1 MKKDIII
8 PEISGVEMAIVYEY
22 NSIYNT
28 NDWHVYIVN
37 NNDTHL
43 DMVVIV
49 SKGFGDKKISSVMR
63 KKIDVLDAHSF
74 AKIEWMQPDLF
85 KLTNQFQVTFF
96 VKGRLYDKTFTFKE
110 NTIKEGALRMIPE
123 LKKRGIVSKQE

>member
-8 PEISGVEMAIVYEY
+8 PEISDVEMAIVYEY
-22 NSIYNT
+22 NTIYNT
-28 NDWHVYIVN
+28 NDWNVYLVN
-37 NNDTHL
+37 NNNFRL
-43 DMVVIV
+43 EMVVIV
-49 SKGFGDKKISSVMR
+49 SKGFGDKNISSVMR

-96 VKGRLYDKTFTFKE
+96 VKDRLYDKTFTFKE

>member
-8 PEISGVEMAIVYEY
+8 PEISNVEMAIVYEY
-22 NSIYNT
+22 NTIYNT
-28 NDWHVYIVN
+28 NDWNVYLVN
-37 NNDTHL
+37 NNNIRL
-43 DMVVIV
+43 EMMVIV
-49 SKGFGDKKISSVMR
+49 SKGFGDKNISSVMR

-74 AKIEWMQPDLF
+74 AKIEWIQPDLF

-96 VKGRLYDKTFTFKE
+96 VKDRLYDKTFTFKE

-123 LKKRGIVSKQE
+123 LKKRGIIAKQE

>member
-8 PEISGVEMAIVYEY
+8 PEISDVEMAIVYEY
-22 NSIYNT
+22 NTIYNT
-28 NDWHVYIVN
+28 NDWNVYLVN
-37 NNDTHL
+37 NNSFRL
-43 DMVVIV
+43 EMMVIV
-49 SKGFGDKKISSVMR
+49 SKGFGDKNISSVMR

-96 VKGRLYDKTFTFKE
+96 VKDRLYDKTFTFKE

-123 LKKRGIVSKQE
+123 LKKRGIISKQE

>member
-8 PEISGVEMAIVYEY
+8 PEISDVEMAIVYEY
-22 NSIYNT
+22 NTIYNT
-28 NDWHVYIVN
+28 NDWNVYLVN
-37 NNDTHL
+37 NNNFRL
-43 DMVVIV
+43 EMVVIV
-49 SKGFGDKKISSVMR
+49 SKGFGDKNISSVMR

-96 VKGRLYDKTFTFKE
+96 VKDRLYDKTFTFKE

-123 LKKRGIVSKQE
+123 LKKRGIISKQE

>member
-8 PEISGVEMAIVYEY
+8 PEISDVEMAIVYEY
-22 NSIYNT
+22 NTIYNT
-28 NDWHVYIVN
+28 NDWNVYLVN
-37 NNDTHL
+37 NNSFRL
-43 DMVVIV
+43 EMMVIV
-49 SKGFGDKKISSVMR
+49 SKGFGDKNISSVMR

-74 AKIEWMQPDLF
+74 AKIEWIQPDLF

-96 VKGRLYDKTFTFKE
+96 VKDRLYDKTFTFKE

>member
-8 PEISGVEMAIVYEY
+8 PEISDVEMAIVYEY
-22 NSIYNT
+22 NTIYNT
-28 NDWHVYIVN
+28 NDWNVYLVN
-37 NNDTHL
+37 NNNFRL
-43 DMVVIV
+43 EMMVIV
-49 SKGFGDKKISSVMR
+49 SKGFGDKNISSVMR

-96 VKGRLYDKTFTFKE
+96 VKDRLYDKTFTFKE

>member
-8 PEISGVEMAIVYEY
+8 PEISDIEMAIVYEY
-22 NSIYNT
+22 NTIYNT
-28 NDWHVYIVN
+28 NDWNVYLVN
-37 NNDTHL
+37 NNNFRL
-43 DMVVIV
+43 EMVVIV
-49 SKGFGDKKISSVMR
+49 SKGFGDKNISSVMR

-74 AKIEWMQPDLF
+74 AKIEWIQPDLF

-96 VKGRLYDKTFTFKE
+96 VKDRLYDKTFTFKE

-123 LKKRGIVSKQE
+123 LKKRGIISKQE

>member
-8 PEISGVEMAIVYEY
+8 PEISDVEMAIVYEY
-22 NSIYNT
+22 NTIYNT
-28 NDWHVYIVN
+28 NDWNVYLVN
-37 NNDTHL
+37 NNSFRL
-43 DMVVIV
+43 EMVVIV
-49 SKGFGDKKISSVMR
+49 SKGFGDKNISSIMR

-96 VKGRLYDKTFTFKE
+96 VKDRLYDKTFTFKE

>member
-8 PEISGVEMAIVYEY
+8 PEISGVEMAIVYEH
-22 NSIYNT
+22 NSVYNT
-28 NDWHVYIVN
+28 NDWHVYLVN
-37 NNDTHL
+37 NNVTRL
-43 DMVVIV
+43 EMVVIV

-74 AKIEWMQPDLF
+74 AKVEWIQPDLF

-96 VKGRLYDKTFTFKE
+96 VKDRLYDKTFTFIE
-110 NTIKEGALRMIPE
+110 NTIKEGGLRMIPE
-123 LKKRGIVSKQE
+123 LKKRGIVAK

>member
-8 PEISGVEMAIVYEY
+8 PEISDVEMAIVYEY
-22 NSIYNT
+22 NTIYNT
-28 NDWHVYIVN
+28 NDWNVYLVN
-37 NNDTHL
+37 NNSFRL
-43 DMVVIV
+43 EMMVIV
-49 SKGFGDKKISSVMR
+49 SKGFGDKNISSVMR
-63 KKIDVLDAHSF
+63 KKIDILDAHSF

-96 VKGRLYDKTFTFKE
+96 VKDRLYDKTFTFKE

-123 LKKRGIVSKQE
+123 LKKRGIISKQE

>member
-8 PEISGVEMAIVYEY
+8 PEISDVEMAIVYEY
-22 NSIYNT
+22 NTIYNT
-28 NDWHVYIVN
+28 NDWNVYLVN
-37 NNDTHL
+37 NNSFRL
-43 DMVVIV
+43 EMMVIV
-49 SKGFGDKKISSVMR
+49 SKGFGDKNISSVMR

-74 AKIEWMQPDLF
+74 AKIEWIQPDLF

-96 VKGRLYDKTFTFKE
+96 VKDRLYDKTFTFKE

-123 LKKRGIVSKQE
+123 LKKRGIISKQE

>member
-8 PEISGVEMAIVYEY
+8 PEISGVEMAIVFEY
-22 NSIYNT
+22 NGIYNT
-28 NDWHVYIVN
+28 NDWNVYLIN

-43 DMVVIV
+43 EMVVIV
-49 SKGFGDKKISSVMR
+49 SKGFGNKKISSVMR

-74 AKIEWMQPDLF
+74 AKVEWIQPDLF

-96 VKGRLYDKTFTFKE
+96 VKDCLYDKTFTFKE
-110 NTIKEGALRMIPE
+110 NTIKEGRLGIIPE
-123 LKKRGIVSKQE
+123 LKKRGFIAKLE

>member
-8 PEISGVEMAIVYEY
+8 PEISDVEMAIVYEY
-22 NSIYNT
+22 NTIYNT
-28 NDWHVYIVN
+28 NDWNVYLVN
-37 NNDTHL
+37 NNNFRL
-43 DMVVIV
+43 EMVVIV
-49 SKGFGDKKISSVMR
+49 SKGFGDKNISSVMR
-63 KKIDVLDAHSF
+63 KKIDILDAHSF

-96 VKGRLYDKTFTFKE
+96 VKDRLYDKTFTFKE

-123 LKKRGIVSKQE
+123 LKKRGIISKQE

>member
-8 PEISGVEMAIVYEY
+8 PEISDVEMAIVYEY
-22 NSIYNT
+22 NTIYNT
-28 NDWHVYIVN
+28 NDWNVYLVN
-37 NNDTHL
+37 NNSFRL
-43 DMVVIV
+43 EMVVIV
-49 SKGFGDKKISSVMR
+49 SKGFGDKNISSVMR

>member
-8 PEISGVEMAIVYEY
+8 PEISDVEMAIVYEY
-22 NSIYNT
+22 NTIYNT
-28 NDWHVYIVN
+28 NDWNVYLVN
-37 NNDTHL
+37 NNNFRL
-43 DMVVIV
+43 EMVVIV
-49 SKGFGDKKISSVMR
+49 SKGFGDKNISSVMR

>member
-8 PEISGVEMAIVYEY
+8 PEISGVEMAIVYEH
-22 NSIYNT
+22 NSVYNT
-28 NDWHVYIVN
+28 NDWHVYLVN

-74 AKIEWMQPDLF
+74 AKIECMQPDLF

-96 VKGRLYDKTFTFKE
+96 VKDRLYDKTFTFKE

-123 LKKRGIVSKQE
+123 LKKMGIVSKQE

>member
-8 PEISGVEMAIVYEY
+8 PEISDVEMAIVYEY
-22 NSIYNT
+22 NTIYNT
-28 NDWHVYIVN
+28 NDWNVYLVN
-37 NNDTHL
+37 NNNFRL
-43 DMVVIV
+43 EMVVIV
-49 SKGFGDKKISSVMR
+49 SKGFGDKNISSVMR

-74 AKIEWMQPDLF
+74 AKIEWIQPDLF

-96 VKGRLYDKTFTFKE
+96 VKDRLYDKTFTFKE

-123 LKKRGIVSKQE
+123 LKKRGIISKQE

>member
-8 PEISGVEMAIVYEY
+8 PEISDVEMAIVYEY
-22 NSIYNT
+22 NTIYNT
-28 NDWHVYIVN
+28 NDWNVYLVN
-37 NNDTHL
+37 NNNFRL
-43 DMVVIV
+43 EMVVIV
-49 SKGFGDKKISSVMR
+49 SKGFGDKNISSVMR

-96 VKGRLYDKTFTFKE
+96 VKDRLYDKTFTFKE
-110 NTIKEGALRMIPE
+110 NTIKEGGLRMIPE